1 MYTMKAAKTNLSV
14 NKYARYYREY
24 QITDNGVPR
33 NITGATIKMQF
44 RKKLSDTVAAF
55 NFAVGTGITVT
66 NAALGKFAMD
76 ITSVQTATMDSN
88 YRYDLTIDQGSG
100 IDRLM
105 EGEVLIIDGSTR

>member
-33 NITGATIKMQF
+33 NITGATINMQF

-55 NFAVGTGITVT
+55 SFAVGTGIT
-66 NAALGKFAMD
+66 
-76 ITSVQTATMDSN
+76 ITQTPRHM
-88 YRYDLTIDQGSG
+88 RQKCG
-100 IDRLM
+100 IACR
-105 EGEVLIIDGSTR
+105 TH